1 MRTRQSAR
9 QRRPGGRGYGDHPA
23 VVRRTV
29 GWRSFRK
36 RFLMNRKSS
45 LYPGVDGTGVEGRG
59 VSEPLAAGTP
69 RSVPLL
75 DALGLVGY
83 RRVAYRPWSM
93 RARAPAFLPT
103 PGPLR
108 SWAPRQHGPTEQAAG
123 LCCMKS
129 GRSLSRPRGETRGPR
144 HRVTQLLTTPQ
155 CLLLVPN
162 RESSAVR

>member
-1 MRTRQSAR
+1 MDATR
-9 QRRPGGRGYGDHPA
+9 
-23 VVRRTV
+23 
-29 GWRSFRK
+29 
-36 RFLMNRKSS
+36 
-45 LYPGVDGTGVEGRG
+45 
-59 VSEPLAAGTP
+59 
-69 RSVPLL
+69 LL
-75 DALGLVGY
+75 DALGLVGYRRVAHRPWSMRARAPAFLPTPGPLRSRAPRQHGFSDPPVPIGRDPHECLTGSWIVLGLVGY

-162 RESSAVR
+162 RESFAVR